1 MGTLSQTLQTMG
13 VKGDAI
19 GLASSPNMV
28 IPSPSEAPLPSDI
41 PIVVESPKPSDTSS
55 IKSNATTNTTAS
67 SIHPGNSVWLD
78 HSY

>member
-1 MGTLSQTLQTMG
+1 
-13 VKGDAI
+13 
-19 GLASSPNMV
+19 
-28 IPSPSEAPLPSDI
+28 
-41 PIVVESPKPSDTSS
+41 VVESPKPSDTSS